1 MDAAV
6 FGEPRR
12 RMIRLPD
19 GEMAAIDFGAESRP
33 VDVVFLHANGF
44 NALTYR
50 SILAPLAATL
60 RILAVDQ
67 RGHGASRLPAD
78 PSRLGSWKLYRED
91 VLALL
96 STLDGPPPILA
107 GHSMGGTVALLA
119 AGKRPEATR
128 GLVLFDPV
136 VFPRLA
142 ALGAHLPWAARRIG
156 RRTPI
161 AEAAERRRAVFD
173 SHEAAFAAYK
183 GRGAFKTWT
192 DVQLADYVAAGF
204 RPRPEG
210 GVELACAPSWEAASF
225 AGHAHDPWRALSRV
239 RSPVSVLKAERGST
253 CRASPEALQRTNR
266 QVTASVVQGASH
278 FLPMERP
285 DLVREALLDAA
296 L

>member
-1 MDAAV
+1 V

-19 GEMAAIDFGAESRP
+19 GEMAALEFGVEDRP

-67 RGHGASRLPAD
+67 RGHGLSRLPAD
-78 PSRLGSWKLYRED
+78 PAKLGSWKLYRED
-91 VLALL
+91 LL
-96 STLDGPPPILA
+96 SLLDTLDGARPVLA
-107 GHSMGGTVALLA
+107 GHSMGGTVSLLA

-136 VFPRLA
+136 IFPRLA
-142 ALGAHLPWAARRIG
+142 ALGAQLPWAARRIG
-156 RRTPI
+156 RRTAI

-173 SHEAAFAAYK
+173 SAEAAFSAYK

-192 DVQLADYVAAGF
+192 DIQLADYVASAF

-210 GVELACAPSWEAASF
+210 GVELTCAPAWEAASF
-225 AGHAHDPWRALSRV
+225 AGHAHDPWRALARV
-239 RSPVSVLKAERGST
+239 RSQILAFKAERNST
-253 CRASPEALQRTNR
+253 CRASADALKRTNR
-266 QVTASVVQGASH
+266 RAAVSIVSGTSH

-285 DLVREALLDAA
+285 DVVREALLDTA